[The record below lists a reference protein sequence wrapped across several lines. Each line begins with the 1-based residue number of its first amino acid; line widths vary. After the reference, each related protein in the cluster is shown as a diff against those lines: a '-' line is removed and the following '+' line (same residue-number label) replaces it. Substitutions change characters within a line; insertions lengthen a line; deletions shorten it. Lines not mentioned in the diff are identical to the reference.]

1 MPIEPPVEATVTVE
15 PVAKGGGRWRRRT
28 LASAGLAGLA
38 LRGAGDERVRAQV
51 SDLVDQ
57 LADLRGRLTD
67 LRGRGE
73 RLRRQRRRRR
83 IAAGLLASAGA
94 TAGAVAAW
102 RARADGPVVESVEV
116 GVPVSMAYNQWTQ
129 FEEFPRFME
138 GVREVR
144 QLDDTHLHWVA
155 SIGGQA
161 REWDAEISEQC
172 PDERIAWRATTGKQN
187 AGMVSFFDLG
197 GDRAKVEVRMSFE
210 PGGVRER
217 LGHAIGLDRRRVR
230 GDLDRFKDL
239 IEGRPSETGTWR
251 GEVKSGERVE

>member
-161 REWDAEISEQC
+161 REWDAEISEQR
-172 PDERIAWRATTGKQN
+172 PDERIAWAR
-187 AGMVSFFDLG
+187 D
-197 GDRAKVEVRMSFE
+197 DWEAKRW
-210 PGGVRER
+210 
-217 LGHAIGLDRRRVR
+217 D
-230 GDLDRFKDL
+230 
-239 IEGRPSETGTWR
+239 
-251 GEVKSGERVE
+251 GELF